1 MKGKISFDSCAGRS
15 FAMSLLAIKY
25 VQLLHALVEIDQWHR
40 ALWGILF
47 SSTTAPLQI
56 AVLFEKYIWRFC
68 HEQIVASY
76 ASCTNGR
83 CDVVAGHANRRSAS
97 NIPADAAKR
106 GRVVGRGRRY
116 RHGYGGAALGLGI
129 AGALIGGAIIGA
141 TQPYGYYPPG
151 YYGPVYVAPAPYVGD
166 DAVRYC
172 MQRFRS
178 YDPNS
183 GTYVGY
189 DGLRHPCP

>member
-1 MKGKISFDSCAGRS
+1 MKKSYRVMLFALTVATAPWLVAPVVAAPITSPLMLRS
-15 FAMSLLAIKY
+15 TVSPS
-25 VQLLHALVEIDQWHR
+25 VEI
-40 ALWGILF
+40 
-47 SSTTAPLQI
+47 
-56 AVLFEKYIWRFC
+56 V
-68 HEQIVASY
+68 
-76 ASCTNGR
+76 
-83 CDVVAGHANRRSAS
+83 
-97 NIPADAAKR
+97 
-106 GRVVGRGRRY
+106 RY
-116 RHGYGGAALGLGI
+116 RHGFGGAAVGLGI